1 MVQLN
6 ANLFDSSEVEAEA
19 EAEAGIFEL
28 EHVPLSQRRKLL
40 RASTKRHK
48 GFGGIVQ
55 NGSETKKSM
64 PCVDVVVKKEDLNC
78 DSSQGVLPFPS
89 ACSARVGDQQLSKKQ
104 NYDIKDPSKV
114 SSEDPCCRILLDSA
128 IDHCSQSSICGK
140 YVGMPGDGN
149 HHDTQVNAYPYS
161 EQGRCSGVN
170 TDDIGEEKKHD
181 VDDCTLHKSQT
192 LLVVPAKIKVEHS
205 DNLLNSLGN
214 GVNGFAGD
222 DMSAVAVKT
231 EIPSDFPDDDLDH
244 IVLKE
249 RRRMLLSRK
258 LLELANPL
266 QEGTSGGLSEIL
278 KQQYAEK
285 GKEDIHIGELVP
297 GNQLDDKPEG
307 TAFVSCRTLVTG
319 LPDDIIAETSSVINQ
334 YSSESTKSG
343 DDMEIHVSD
352 KNSSERMMLELNSSE
367 GQGYAP
373 ANTSSACTSLSSTFV
388 KVKDEPGD
396 NNDLPDPDKS
406 ARHNFSF
413 NKQPLKSELGASDKL
428 YGDDVDHMPLR
439 SRMKMPTL
447 VENNILRNNEYLKKS
462 VLSSVGCSIIATE
475 SADPIHISRPR
486 KRKKTVTDSVESA
499 LEEDAPGL
507 LKVLID
513 KGVSVDEI
521 KLYGEMESDEA
532 LDESFI
538 EESFSEL
545 EAVITKLFSQR
556 ESFIKFASVR
566 CTKGA
571 RATYCLACLFSLV
584 EQARYLQFRQWPVE
598 WGWCRDLQSFI
609 FVFKRH
615 NRIVLERP
623 EYGYATYF
631 FEIVDS
637 LPVDWQIKRLVTA
650 MRLSSCGRVSLI
662 ENKAL
667 VVGEDLTEG
676 EAKVLMEY
684 GWVPNSGLGSMLNYC
699 DRVVHDRKNE
709 RDSSEW
715 RSKIA
720 KMLMDGYNGGIKVAT
735 NIPKKLENNVGSQNP
750 EIKLEF

>member
-6 ANLFDSSEVEAEA
+6 ANLFDSSEVKAEA
-19 EAEAGIFEL
+19 EDGIFEL

-48 GFGGIVQ
+48 GFGGIIQ
-55 NGSETKKSM
+55 NGSETDKSM
-64 PCVDVVVKKEDLNC
+64 PCIDVVVKKEDLNC
-78 DSSQGVLPFPS
+78 DSSQGVLPFPF

-104 NYDIKDPSKV
+104 NYDSKDPSGV
-114 SSEDPCCRILLDSA
+114 SSEDPGCRILLDSA
-128 IDHCSQSSICGK
+128 IDHCLQSSTCGK
-140 YVGMPGDGN
+140 YVGLPGDGN

-170 TDDIGEEKKHD
+170 TDDVGEEKKHD
-181 VDDCTLHKSQT
+181 VDDFTLHKSQT

-205 DNLLNSLGN
+205 GNLLNSLGN

-231 EIPSDFPDDDLDH
+231 EIPSDFPNDDLDH

-266 QEGTSGGLSEIL
+266 QEGTSGGLSEFL

-285 GKEDIHIGELVP
+285 GKEDIRVGELVP
-297 GNQLDDKPEG
+297 GNQLDDKPEV

-319 LPDDIIAETSSVINQ
+319 SSDDIIAETSSVINQ

-352 KNSSERMMLELNSSE
+352 KNSSERMMVELNSSE
-367 GQGYAP
+367 GQGYVP

-396 NNDLPDPDKS
+396 NNNLPDPDKS
-406 ARHNFSF
+406 AIRDFSF
-413 NKQPLKSELGASDKL
+413 NKQPLKSELGVSDKL

-439 SRMKMPTL
+439 DRMKMPTL
-447 VENNILRNNEYLKKS
+447 VENNISRNNEYLKKS
-462 VLSSVGCSIIATE
+462 VLSSVGCSIIASE
-475 SADPIHISRPR
+475 SADPIRISRPR

-735 NIPKKLENNVGSQNP
+735 NIPKKFENNVGSQNP